1 MRLMRDN
8 VIKRSSVRI
17 AAALAAAATLASAVP
32 AQQSYAAEAT
42 QVPQAIGYDVR
53 TRVPAV
59 ESLSGIGAIGTQSD
73 TEITLPGADK
83 ATSALVR
90 VSVFGARQYSE
101 ISIDGA
107 VALSV
112 QAGHDASQTV
122 LAQVRQ
128 GKIRISSNA
137 PVDARV
143 ETVAL
148 FQSDAAA
155 PGATNVVKFPVMRAD
170 TVQGLGGD
178 ELDSV
183 PLSVGVV
190 GQGGVPSED
199 VRAVYATLTVDA
211 NASGKVTLAGQAFDV
226 PQGRSVVSTVAVPDA
241 NGNVDLSADKDLG
254 EARLDVRGWVTGSA
268 QNTSDANVEG
278 SYVPVYGT
286 KWVNT
291 ETKNDESSNIAA
303 GKRLDDSAFAL
314 ALVTAKPS
322 DSRAFVEYGKA
333 VAGRSRGVTV
343 DAATGALAQLDVID
357 AARDTSF
364 VTARG
369 ADVDSSMLLLG
380 DVIGASSKSDSTVD
394 ISWDSPQ
401 EGANVYLEKTGKLI
415 LEGKVESSAAIEQV
429 KIYGDNN
436 LFGTAEVTYGTDGA
450 YWRFE
455 STVPQTKS
463 YTFRAVGMA
472 CGGSEGNA
480 NRKLTVYL
488 PDKNATVV
496 GDKTVVLNPDDQS
509 RPVASVT
516 DTEVVF
522 AADPQVAPGDVLASG
537 TGEHAPKGFL
547 RKVVSVQRTAQG
559 WVVSTEQAALTDA
572 LYQADIDQDQPA
584 FPADG
589 SVVDESDAKLDPS
602 YTDISPDHAPT
613 ATLSEASRQSKSKA
627 KKTAVRTASFRTHSV
642 TGRAVASD
650 ENDIKM
656 ASVDISCY
664 AGWQYVKNDDK
675 TKMEK
680 QATCGKSAETE
691 KAVLKAVY
699 DAQMS
704 AGASVK
710 FDFSADFGVHL
721 KLAIAYPKFGE
732 KLFMPYV
739 DDFRTYVYADSDAKL
754 DAKAWGAINEKFNN
768 QLASIKGNPVTF
780 YVAGVPVV
788 LTSEMQLGVE
798 GNLNAKA
805 EASMKPHWTHNL
817 KLGVKYDTDG
827 WNQIYQNDLKYKN
840 EDNNACTFVKLDGSM
855 TAGIA
860 PWVRP
865 SLYLYDS
872 AGVTETVKLR
882 GQADATFK
890 TTAEGADHAAEATLK
905 LSVIPSLQ
913 AGVHLKLPVTDK
925 ELLSHDF
932 KEQKQTF
939 TVFDNTKDPWKI
951 GQCPAIED
959 PGKVTPPGT
968 KEVTVTF
975 MDPRSGTSKAL
986 GRKAGDTLTLT
997 QTYLERQLGLDS
1009 GSLDGI
1015 KDLNTAQDGSG
1026 KSVKLGSEWTVPDTD
1041 TTLYIQYGSDPA
1053 PDPTPAKATVKKVI
1067 SDNWTTYAVKT
1078 DGTLW
1083 AWGDNSFGRLGVG
1096 DTEDRHSPVK
1106 VMDNVSTITAFNIE
1120 NDGYYTWDSAFV
1132 VKVDGTLWAWGR
1144 NNHGQLGVGDTED
1157 RYTPVKVMDN
1167 VSTIALGYRDSAYA
1181 VKTDGTLWAWG
1192 RNNHGQLGVG
1202 DTEDRYTPVKVADN
1216 VSTITTDNV
1225 ENNGYNNTSDSAF
1238 IVKTD
1243 GTLWAWGINNY
1254 GQLGVGDTQS
1264 RYTPVKVA
1272 DNVST
1277 ITTNGGAAY
1286 AVKTDG
1292 TLWAWGDNSYGR
1304 LGVGDTQ
1311 SRYNRYTPVKVA
1323 DNVSTITVSWDS
1335 AYAVKTDG
1343 TLWTW
1348 GNNYWGQLGGDTQN
1362 RYTPVKVAD
1371 NVSTITLG
1379 YQDSAYAVK
1388 ADGSL
1393 WTWGG
1398 NSYGTLGVGD
1408 TEARYTPTKV
1418 TDNISTIYPSDC
1430 STFAL
1435 KSDGTLWAW
1444 GDNGNGQLGVG
1455 DTEARYTPVKVT
1467 DGVSAVAV
1475 DKNGNS
1481 VYAVKTDGTLW
1492 TWGDNYVGQLGVGD
1506 ANGRLTPTKVM

>member
-1 MRLMRDN
+1 MRLMKRHA
-8 VIKRSSVRI
+8 IKQLSVRF
-17 AAALAAAATLASAVP
+17 AAALAAAATLASALS
-32 AQQSYAAEAT
+32 AQQSYAVEAT

-59 ESLSGIGAIGTQSD
+59 ESLAGIGSIGIQSD

-90 VSVFGARQYSE
+90 VSVFGAKQYSE
-101 ISIDGA
+101 ISVDGA
-107 VALSV
+107 TALSV
-112 QAGHDASQTV
+112 QAEHDASQTV
-122 LAQVRQ
+122 LAQVKQ

-137 PVDARV
+137 PVNARV

-148 FQSDAAA
+148 FQSDATA
-155 PGATNVVKFPVMRAD
+155 PGSTNAVKSPVTRAD
-170 TVQGLGGD
+170 TAQGLGGD
-178 ELDSV
+178 ELTSE
-183 PLSVGVV
+183 PLSIGVV

-199 VRAVYATLTVDA
+199 VRAVYTTLTVDA
-211 NASGKVTLAGQAFDV
+211 NTSGKVTLAGQSFDV

-241 NGNVDLSADKDLG
+241 NGNVKLLADRDLG
-254 EARLDVRGWVTGSA
+254 ETRLDVRGWVTGSV

-278 SYVPVYGT
+278 SYVPAYGT
-286 KWVNT
+286 KWVDS
-291 ETKNDESSNIAA
+291 ETKNYESNKIAA

-322 DSRAFVEYGKA
+322 GSRAFVEYGA
-333 VAGRSRGVTV
+333 TVAGRSRGITV

-357 AARDTSF
+357 AARNASF

-369 ADVDSSMLLLG
+369 ASVDSSLLLLG
-380 DVIGASSKSDSTVD
+380 DVIGVPSRSDSTVD
-394 ISWDSPQ
+394 ISWNSPQ
-401 EGANVYLEKTGKLI
+401 EGTDVYLEKTGKLI
-415 LEGKVESSAAIEQV
+415 LEGRVESSAAIEQV

-463 YTFRAVGMA
+463 YTFRAVGVTR
-472 CGGSEGNA
+472 GGSEGNA
-480 NRKLTVYL
+480 SRKLTVHL
-488 PDKNATVV
+488 PDKNSTVV

-509 RPVASVT
+509 RPVTSVT

-522 AADPQVAPGDVLASG
+522 ATDPQVAPGDVLASSV
-537 TGEHAPKGFL
+537 GEHAPKGFL
-547 RKVVSVQRTAQG
+547 RKVVSIQKTVQG
-559 WVVSTEQAALTDA
+559 WVVSTEQAALTDV

-589 SVVDESDAKLDPS
+589 STVDESDAKLDPS

-613 ATLSEASRQSKSKA
+613 ATLSEASSKTKSKA
-627 KKTAVRTASFRTHSV
+627 KKSAVRTASFRTHSV
-642 TGRAVASD
+642 TSRAIASG

-691 KAVLKAVY
+691 RAVLKAVY
-699 DAQMS
+699 DAQIS

-732 KLFMPYV
+732 KLFVPYV

-798 GNLNAKA
+798 GKLNAKA

-827 WNQIYQNDLKYKN
+827 WNQIYQNDLNYKN
-840 EDNNACTFVKLDGSM
+840 ENNNACTFIKLDGSM

-860 PWVRP
+860 PWVKP

-905 LSVIPSLQ
+905 LLVIPSLQ

-939 TVFDNTKDPWKI
+939 TVFDNTKDPWRI

-959 PGKVTPPGT
+959 PGKVTPPET
-968 KEVTVTF
+968 KDVTVTF
-975 MDPRSGTSKAL
+975 MDSRSGVSKAL

-1026 KSVKLGSEWTVPDTD
+1026 KSVKLGSEWTVPDTN
-1041 TTLYIQYGSDPA
+1041 TTLYIQYGSDPV
-1053 PDPTPAKATVKKVI
+1053 PDLTPTKTTVKKVI
-1067 SDNWTTYAVKT
+1067 FNGLSTYAIKS
-1078 DGTLW
+1078 DSSLW
-1083 AWGDNSFGRLGVG
+1083 AWGQNAYGELGVG
-1096 DTEDRHSPVK
+1096 NTTEQHSPVK
-1106 VMDNVSTITAFNIE
+1106 VLDNVTTITTNEFSTFAVKKDNSLWAWGYNDAGQLGTGDTVSRNSPVKIMDSVSTIVA
-1120 NDGYYTWDSAFV
+1120 DDYSAFA
-1132 VKVDGTLWAWGR
+1132 VKRDGTLWAWGR
-1144 NNHGQLGVGDTED
+1144 NASGQLGTGDTTS
-1157 RYTPVKVMDN
+1157 RHNPVKVMDN
-1167 VSTIALGYRDSAYA
+1167 VATITTDNSSTFA
-1181 VKTDGTLWAWG
+1181 VKKDGTLWAWG
-1192 RNNHGQLGVG
+1192 KNYGQLGTG
-1202 DTEDRYTPVKVADN
+1202 DNADYHNPIKIMDNVATITINDSPGSSQYALKMDGSLWAWGMNYRGRLGTGDDADHHIPTKIMDNVDAITIVKGYYSSYAVKKDGSLWTWGENTQGQLGTGDATDRRSPVKVMDN
-1216 VSTITTDNV
+1216 VTAVAANDSLAYAVKKNGTLWAWGWNYYGQLGTGDTSEQSSPVKVMGDVATITAASSHSAYAVRGDNSLWAWGENSGRLGTGDNTDRHNPV
-1225 ENNGYNNTSDSAF
+1225 KVMDDVADVTTNGSSTFA
-1238 IVKTD
+1238 VKKD
-1243 GTLWAWGINNY
+1243 GTLWAWGWN
-1254 GQLGVGDTQS
+1254 LH
-1264 RYTPVKVA
+1264 
-1272 DNVST
+1272 
-1277 ITTNGGAAY
+1277 
-1286 AVKTDG
+1286 
-1292 TLWAWGDNSYGR
+1292 GR
-1304 LGVGDTQ
+1304 LGVGDG
-1311 SRYNRYTPVKVA
+1311 SDRSSPVKV
-1323 DNVSTITVSWDS
+1323 
-1335 AYAVKTDG
+1335 
-1343 TLWTW
+1343 
-1348 GNNYWGQLGGDTQN
+1348 
-1362 RYTPVKVAD
+1362 
-1371 NVSTITLG
+1371 
-1379 YQDSAYAVK
+1379 
-1388 ADGSL
+1388 
-1393 WTWGG
+1393 
-1398 NSYGTLGVGD
+1398 
-1408 TEARYTPTKV
+1408 
-1418 TDNISTIYPSDC
+1418 
-1430 STFAL
+1430 
-1435 KSDGTLWAW
+1435 
-1444 GDNGNGQLGVG
+1444 
-1455 DTEARYTPVKVT
+1455 
-1467 DGVSAVAV
+1467 
-1475 DKNGNS
+1475 
-1481 VYAVKTDGTLW
+1481 
-1492 TWGDNYVGQLGVGD
+1492 
-1506 ANGRLTPTKVM
+1506 M

>member
-1 MRLMRDN
+1 MRLMKRHA
-8 VIKRSSVRI
+8 IKQLSVRF
-17 AAALAAAATLASAVP
+17 AAALAAAATLASALS
-32 AQQSYAAEAT
+32 AQQSYAVEAT

-59 ESLSGIGAIGTQSD
+59 ESLAGIGSIGIQSD

-83 ATSALVR
+83 TTSALVR
-90 VSVFGARQYSE
+90 VSVFGAKQYSE
-101 ISIDGA
+101 ISVDGA
-107 VALSV
+107 TALSV
-112 QAGHDASQTV
+112 QAEHDASQTV
-122 LAQVRQ
+122 LAQVKQ

-137 PVDARV
+137 PVNARV

-155 PGATNVVKFPVMRAD
+155 PGATNAVKSPVTRAD
-170 TVQGLGGD
+170 TAQGLGGD
-178 ELDSV
+178 ELTSE
-183 PLSVGVV
+183 PLSIGVV

-199 VRAVYATLTVDA
+199 VRAVYTTLTVDA
-211 NASGKVTLAGQAFDV
+211 NTSGKVTLAGQSFNV
-226 PQGRSVVSTVAVPDA
+226 LQGRSVVSTVAVPDA
-241 NGNVDLSADKDLG
+241 NGNVKLLADKDLG
-254 EARLDVRGWVTGSA
+254 EARLDVRGWVTGSV
-268 QNTSDANVEG
+268 QNASAANVEG
-278 SYVPVYGT
+278 SYVSAYGT
-286 KWVNT
+286 KWVDS
-291 ETKNDESSNIAA
+291 ETKNYESNKIAA

-322 DSRAFVEYGKA
+322 GSRAFVEYGA
-333 VAGRSRGVTV
+333 TVAGRSRGITV

-357 AARDTSF
+357 AARNASF

-369 ADVDSSMLLLG
+369 ASVDSSMLLLG
-380 DVIGASSKSDSTVD
+380 DVIGVPSRSDSTVD
-394 ISWDSPQ
+394 ISWNSPQ
-401 EGANVYLEKTGKLI
+401 EGTDVYLEKTGKLI

-463 YTFRAVGMA
+463 YTFRAVGVTR
-472 CGGSEGNA
+472 GGSEGNA
-480 NRKLTVYL
+480 SRKLTVHL

-496 GDKTVVLNPDDQS
+496 GDKTVVLDPDDQN
-509 RPVASVT
+509 RQVTSVT

-522 AADPQVAPGDVLASG
+522 AADPQVAPGDVLASSV
-537 TGEHAPKGFL
+537 GEHAPKGFL
-547 RKVVSVQRTAQG
+547 RKVVSIQKTAQG
-559 WVVSTEQAALTDA
+559 WVVSTDQAALTDV

-589 SVVDESDAKLDPS
+589 SIVDESDAKLDPS

-613 ATLSEASRQSKSKA
+613 AILSEASSKTKSKA
-627 KKTAVRTASFRTHSV
+627 EKTAVRTTSFRTHSV
-642 TGRAVASD
+642 AGRAIASD

-739 DDFRTYVYADSDAKL
+739 DDFKTYVYADSDAKL

-827 WNQIYQNDLKYKN
+827 WNQIYQNDLNYKN
-840 EDNNACTFVKLDGSM
+840 ENNNACTFVKLDGSM

-860 PWVRP
+860 PWVKP

-905 LSVIPSLQ
+905 LLVIPSLQ

-959 PGKVTPPGT
+959 PGKVTPPET
-968 KEVTVTF
+968 KDVTVTF
-975 MDPRSGTSKAL
+975 MDSRSGVSKAL

-1026 KSVKLGSEWTVPDTD
+1026 KSVKLDSEWTVPDTD
-1041 TTLYIQYGSDPA
+1041 TTLYIQYGSDPV
-1053 PDPTPAKATVKKVI
+1053 PDPTPTKTTVKKVI
-1067 SDNWTTYAVKT
+1067 FNGLSTYAIKSDSSLWAWGQNAYGELGVGNTTEQHSPVKVLDNVT
-1078 DGTLW
+1078 TITTNEFSTFAVKKDNSLWAWGYNDDGQLGTGDTVSRNSPVKIMDSVSTIVADDYSAFAVKRDGTLW
-1083 AWGDNSFGRLGVG
+1083 AWGRNASGQLGTGDTTSRHNPVKVMDNVATITTDNSSTFAVKKDGTLWAWGKNYGQLGTGDNADYHNPIKIMDNVATITINDSPGSSQYALKMDGSLWAWGMNYRGRLGTG
-1096 DTEDRHSPVK
+1096 DDVDHHIPTKIMDNVDAITIVKGYYSSYAVKKDGSLWTWGENTQGQLGTGDATDRHSPVK
-1106 VMDNVSTITAFNIE
+1106 VMDNVTAVAANDSLAYAVKKNGTLWAWGWNYYGQLGTGDTSEQSSPVKVMGDVTTITAASSHSAYAVRGDNSLWAWGE
-1120 NDGYYTWDSAFV
+1120 NSGRLGTGDNTDRHNPVKVMDDVADVTTNGSSTFV
-1132 VKVDGTLWAWGR
+1132 VKKDGTLWAWGW
-1144 NNHGQLGVGDTED
+1144 NFH
-1157 RYTPVKVMDN
+1157 
-1167 VSTIALGYRDSAYA
+1167 
-1181 VKTDGTLWAWG
+1181 
-1192 RNNHGQLGVG
+1192 
-1202 DTEDRYTPVKVADN
+1202 
-1216 VSTITTDNV
+1216 
-1225 ENNGYNNTSDSAF
+1225 
-1238 IVKTD
+1238 
-1243 GTLWAWGINNY
+1243 
-1254 GQLGVGDTQS
+1254 
-1264 RYTPVKVA
+1264 
-1272 DNVST
+1272 
-1277 ITTNGGAAY
+1277 
-1286 AVKTDG
+1286 
-1292 TLWAWGDNSYGR
+1292 GR
-1304 LGVGDTQ
+1304 LGVGDG
-1311 SRYNRYTPVKVA
+1311 SDRSSPVKV
-1323 DNVSTITVSWDS
+1323 
-1335 AYAVKTDG
+1335 
-1343 TLWTW
+1343 
-1348 GNNYWGQLGGDTQN
+1348 
-1362 RYTPVKVAD
+1362 
-1371 NVSTITLG
+1371 
-1379 YQDSAYAVK
+1379 
-1388 ADGSL
+1388 
-1393 WTWGG
+1393 
-1398 NSYGTLGVGD
+1398 
-1408 TEARYTPTKV
+1408 
-1418 TDNISTIYPSDC
+1418 
-1430 STFAL
+1430 
-1435 KSDGTLWAW
+1435 
-1444 GDNGNGQLGVG
+1444 
-1455 DTEARYTPVKVT
+1455 
-1467 DGVSAVAV
+1467 
-1475 DKNGNS
+1475 
-1481 VYAVKTDGTLW
+1481 
-1492 TWGDNYVGQLGVGD
+1492 
-1506 ANGRLTPTKVM
+1506 M

>member
-1 MRLMRDN
+1 MRLLKHN
-8 VIKRSSVRI
+8 VIKQSSVRI
-17 AAALAAAATLASAVP
+17 AAALAAVATLASAIP
-32 AQQSYAAEAT
+32 AQRSYATEAT
-42 QVPQAIGYDVR
+42 QVPQALGYDVR
-53 TRVPAV
+53 SRVPAV
-59 ESLSGIGAIGTQSD
+59 ESLAGIGAIGTQSGD
-73 TEITLPGADK
+73 EVALPGADK
-83 ATSALVR
+83 ATSALIR
-90 VSVFGARQYSE
+90 VSVFGAKQYSE
-101 ISIDGA
+101 IFVDGSP
-107 VALSV
+107 ALSV
-112 QAGHDASQTV
+112 QTGHDASQTV
-122 LAQVRQ
+122 LARVEQ
-128 GKIRISSNA
+128 GKFHISSNA
-137 PVDARV
+137 QVDARV

-148 FQSDAAA
+148 FQSNAAA
-155 PGATNVVKFPVMRAD
+155 PGATNVVKTPVTRAD
-170 TVQGLGGD
+170 TAQGLGGD
-178 ELDSV
+178 ELASE
-183 PLSVGVV
+183 PLPIGVV

-211 NASGKVTLAGQAFDV
+211 NTSGKVTLAGQSFDV

-241 NGNVDLSADKDLG
+241 NGNVNLSADKDLG
-254 EARLDVRGWVTGSA
+254 EARLDVRGWVTGSV

-291 ETKNDESSNIAA
+291 ETKNDESNKIAA

-322 DSRAFVEYGKA
+322 GSRAFVEYGKA

-357 AARDTSF
+357 AARDASF

-369 ADVDSSMLLLG
+369 AKVDSSMLLLG
-380 DVIGASSKSDSTVD
+380 DVIGAPSKSDSTVD

-450 YWRFE
+450 YWHFE

-480 NRKLTVYL
+480 SRKLTVHL

-509 RPVASVT
+509 RPVTSVT

-522 AADPQVAPGDVLASG
+522 AAAPQVAPGDVLASG

-559 WVVSTEQAALTDA
+559 WVVNTEQAALTDA
-572 LYQADIDQDQPA
+572 LYQADIDQDQ
-584 FPADG
+584 
-589 SVVDESDAKLDPS
+589 SDAKLDPS

-798 GNLNAKA
+798 GNLNVKA

-827 WNQIYQNDLKYKN
+827 WNQIYQNDLNYKN
-840 EDNNACTFVKLDGSM
+840 ENNNACTFVKLDGSM

-860 PWVRP
+860 PWVKP

-905 LSVIPSLQ
+905 LLVIPSLQ

-959 PGKVTPPGT
+959 PGKVTPPET
-968 KEVTVTF
+968 KDVTVTF
-975 MDPRSGTSKAL
+975 MDSRSGVSKAL

-1041 TTLYIQYGSDPA
+1041 TTLYIQYGSDPV
-1053 PDPTPAKATVKKVI
+1053 PNPTPTKTTVKKVI
-1067 SDNWTTYAVKT
+1067 FNGLSTYAIKS
-1078 DGTLW
+1078 DSSLW
-1083 AWGDNSFGRLGVG
+1083 AWGQNAYGELGVG
-1096 DTEDRHSPVK
+1096 NTTEQHSPVK
-1106 VMDNVSTITAFNIE
+1106 VLDNVTTITTNEFSTFAVKKDNSLWAWGYNDAGQLGTGDTVSRNSPVKIMDSVSTIVA
-1120 NDGYYTWDSAFV
+1120 DDYSAFA
-1132 VKVDGTLWAWGR
+1132 VKRDGTLWAWGR
-1144 NNHGQLGVGDTED
+1144 NASGQLGTGDTTS
-1157 RYTPVKVMDN
+1157 RHNPVKVMDN
-1167 VSTIALGYRDSAYA
+1167 VATITTDNSSTFA
-1181 VKTDGTLWAWG
+1181 VKKDGTLWAWG
-1192 RNNHGQLGVG
+1192 KNYGQLGTGDNADYHNPIKIMDNVATITINDSPGSSQYALKMDGSLWAWGMNYRGRLGTGDDAYHHIPTKIMDNVDAITTVKDCYSAYAIKKDGSLWAWGENTHGQLGTG
-1202 DTEDRYTPVKVADN
+1202 DTTDRRSPVKVMDN
-1216 VSTITTDNV
+1216 VASITATSDHFAYAVKGDSSLWAWGNNSGRLGTGDNTDRHNPVKIMDNVDVITT
-1225 ENNGYNNTSDSAF
+1225 NGSSTFA
-1238 IVKTD
+1238 VKKD
-1243 GTLWAWGINNY
+1243 GTLWAWGWN
-1254 GQLGVGDTQS
+1254 LH
-1264 RYTPVKVA
+1264 
-1272 DNVST
+1272 
-1277 ITTNGGAAY
+1277 
-1286 AVKTDG
+1286 
-1292 TLWAWGDNSYGR
+1292 GR
-1304 LGVGDTQ
+1304 LGVGDG
-1311 SRYNRYTPVKVA
+1311 SDRDSPVKV
-1323 DNVSTITVSWDS
+1323 
-1335 AYAVKTDG
+1335 
-1343 TLWTW
+1343 
-1348 GNNYWGQLGGDTQN
+1348 
-1362 RYTPVKVAD
+1362 
-1371 NVSTITLG
+1371 
-1379 YQDSAYAVK
+1379 
-1388 ADGSL
+1388 
-1393 WTWGG
+1393 
-1398 NSYGTLGVGD
+1398 
-1408 TEARYTPTKV
+1408 
-1418 TDNISTIYPSDC
+1418 
-1430 STFAL
+1430 
-1435 KSDGTLWAW
+1435 
-1444 GDNGNGQLGVG
+1444 
-1455 DTEARYTPVKVT
+1455 
-1467 DGVSAVAV
+1467 
-1475 DKNGNS
+1475 
-1481 VYAVKTDGTLW
+1481 
-1492 TWGDNYVGQLGVGD
+1492 
-1506 ANGRLTPTKVM
+1506 M

>member
-1 MRLMRDN
+1 M
-8 VIKRSSVRI
+8 
-17 AAALAAAATLASAVP
+17 
-32 AQQSYAAEAT
+32 
-42 QVPQAIGYDVR
+42 
-53 TRVPAV
+53 
-59 ESLSGIGAIGTQSD
+59 
-73 TEITLPGADK
+73 AD
-83 ATSALVR
+83 R
-90 VSVFGARQYSE
+90 
-101 ISIDGA
+101 
-107 VALSV
+107 
-112 QAGHDASQTV
+112 
-122 LAQVRQ
+122 
-128 GKIRISSNA
+128 
-137 PVDARV
+137 
-143 ETVAL
+143 
-148 FQSDAAA
+148 
-155 PGATNVVKFPVMRAD
+155 
-170 TVQGLGGD
+170 
-178 ELDSV
+178 
-183 PLSVGVV
+183 
-190 GQGGVPSED
+190 
-199 VRAVYATLTVDA
+199 
-211 NASGKVTLAGQAFDV
+211 
-226 PQGRSVVSTVAVPDA
+226 
-241 NGNVDLSADKDLG
+241 DLG
-254 EARLDVRGWVTGSA
+254 ETRLDVRGWVTGSV

-278 SYVPVYGT
+278 SYVPAYGT
-286 KWVNT
+286 KWVDS
-291 ETKNDESSNIAA
+291 ETKNYESNKIAA
-303 GKRLDDSAFAL
+303 GKRLDDSASAL

-322 DSRAFVEYGKA
+322 GSRAFVEYGA
-333 VAGRSRGVTV
+333 TVAGRSRGITV

-357 AARDTSF
+357 AARNASF

-369 ADVDSSMLLLG
+369 ASVDSSMLLLG
-380 DVIGASSKSDSTVD
+380 DVIGVPSRSDSTVD
-394 ISWDSPQ
+394 ISWNSPQ
-401 EGANVYLEKTGKLI
+401 EGTDVYLEKTGKLI
-415 LEGKVESSAAIEQV
+415 LEGRVKSSAAIEQV

-436 LFGTAEVTYGTDGA
+436 LFGTADVAYGADGA

-463 YTFRAVGMA
+463 YTFRAVGVA
-472 CGGSEGNA
+472 RGGSEGNA
-480 NRKLTVYL
+480 DRKLTVHL
-488 PDKNATVV
+488 PDKDATVV
-496 GDKTVVLNPDDQS
+496 GDKTVALNPDDQS
-509 RPVASVT
+509 RPVTSVT

-522 AADPQVAPGDVLASG
+522 AADPQVAPGDVLASSV
-537 TGEHAPKGFL
+537 GEHAPKGFL
-547 RKVVSVQRTAQG
+547 RKVVSVQRAAQG

-613 ATLSEASRQSKSKA
+613 ATLNEASSQSKSKA
-627 KKTAVRTASFRTHSV
+627 RKTAVRTASFRTHSV
-642 TGRAVASD
+642 AGRAIASD
-650 ENDIKM
+650 ENDVKM

-664 AGWQYVKNDDK
+664 AGWQYVKNDDQ

-680 QATCGKSAETE
+680 RATCGKSAETE

-739 DDFRTYVYADSDAKL
+739 DDFKTYVYADSDAKL

-805 EASMKPHWTHNL
+805 EATMKPHWTHNL

-827 WNQIYQNDLKYKN
+827 WNQIYQNDLNYKN
-840 EDNNACTFVKLDGSM
+840 ENNNACTFVKLDGSM

-860 PWVRP
+860 PWVKP

-872 AGVTETVKLR
+872 VGVTETVKLR

-890 TTAEGADHAAEATLK
+890 TAAKGADHAAEATLK

-932 KEQKQTF
+932 EEQKQTF
-939 TVFDNTKDPWKI
+939 TAFDNTKDPWKI
-951 GQCPAIED
+951 GQCPVIED
-959 PGKVTPPGT
+959 PGKVTPPET
-968 KEVTVTF
+968 KDVTVTF

-997 QTYLERQLGLDS
+997 QAYLERQLGLDP

-1015 KDLNTAQDGSG
+1015 EDLNTAQDGSG
-1026 KSVKLGSEWTVPDTD
+1026 KSVKLDSEWTVPDTD

-1053 PDPTPAKATVKKVI
+1053 PDPTPTKATVKKVI

-1120 NDGYYTWDSAFV
+1120 NDGYYAWDSAFV

-1167 VSTIALGYRDSAYA
+1167 VSTITTNGGTAYVVKADGTLWAWGNNDYGRLGVGDVKNRYAPVKVADNVSTITDSDYSVYAVKADGTLWAWGNNYWGQLGVGDDETRHVPVKVADNVSTIIASEYSAYA

-1192 RNNHGQLGVG
+1192 RNEYGQLGVG
-1202 DTEDRYTPVKVADN
+1202 DTETRYVPVKVTDD
-1216 VSTITTDNV
+1216 VS
-1225 ENNGYNNTSDSAF
+1225 A
-1238 IVKTD
+1238 
-1243 GTLWAWGINNY
+1243 
-1254 GQLGVGDTQS
+1254 
-1264 RYTPVKVA
+1264 
-1272 DNVST
+1272 
-1277 ITTNGGAAY
+1277 ITTNGGTAF

-1292 TLWAWGDNSYGR
+1292 TLWAWGDNG
-1304 LGVGDTQ
+1304 
-1311 SRYNRYTPVKVA
+1311 
-1323 DNVSTITVSWDS
+1323 W
-1335 AYAVKTDG
+1335 
-1343 TLWTW
+1343 
-1348 GNNYWGQLGGDTQN
+1348 
-1362 RYTPVKVAD
+1362 
-1371 NVSTITLG
+1371 
-1379 YQDSAYAVK
+1379 
-1388 ADGSL
+1388 
-1393 WTWGG
+1393 
-1398 NSYGTLGVGD
+1398 
-1408 TEARYTPTKV
+1408 
-1418 TDNISTIYPSDC
+1418 
-1430 STFAL
+1430 
-1435 KSDGTLWAW
+1435 
-1444 GDNGNGQLGVG
+1444 GQLGVG
-1455 DTEARYTPVKVT
+1455 DTETRYVPMKVT
-1467 DGVSAVAV
+1467 DSVSAVTV
-1475 DKNGNS
+1475 DKNGTS
-1481 VYAVKTDGTLW
+1481 AYMVKTDGTLW
-1492 TWGDNYVGQLGVGD
+1492 AWGNNTYGQLGVGGGD
-1506 ANGRLTPTKVM
+1506 QSSPVKVM

>member
-1 MRLMRDN
+1 MRLMKHN
-8 VIKRSSVRI
+8 VIKQSSVRI
-17 AAALAAAATLASAVP
+17 AAALAAVATLASAIP
-32 AQQSYAAEAT
+32 AQRSYAAEAM
-42 QVPQAIGYDVR
+42 QVPQTIGYDVR
-53 TRVPAV
+53 SRVPDV
-59 ESLSGIGAIGTQSD
+59 ESLAGIGAIGTQSGD
-73 TEITLPGADK
+73 EVTVPGADK
-83 ATSALVR
+83 AASALIR
-90 VSVFGARQYSE
+90 VSVFGAKQYSE
-101 ISIDGA
+101 IFVDGSP
-107 VALSV
+107 ALAV

-122 LAQVRQ
+122 LARVEQ

-137 PVDARV
+137 QVDARV

-155 PGATNVVKFPVMRAD
+155 PGATNVVKSPVMRAD

-211 NASGKVTLAGQAFDV
+211 NASGKVTLAGQSFDV

-241 NGNVDLSADKDLG
+241 NGNVNLSADKDLG
-254 EARLDVRGWVTGSA
+254 EARLDVRGWVTGSV
-268 QNTSDANVEG
+268 QNTSAANVEG
-278 SYVPVYGT
+278 SYVPAYGT
-286 KWVNT
+286 KWVDS
-291 ETKNDESSNIAA
+291 ETKNYESNKIAA

-314 ALVTAKPS
+314 ALVTAKPAG
-322 DSRAFVEYGKA
+322 SRAFVEYGTT
-333 VAGRSRGVTV
+333 VAGRSRGITV

-357 AARDTSF
+357 AARNASF

-369 ADVDSSMLLLG
+369 ADIDSSMLLLG
-380 DVIGASSKSDSTVD
+380 DVVGVPSKSDSTVD
-394 ISWDSPQ
+394 VSWNSPQ
-401 EGANVYLEKTGKLI
+401 EGTDVYLEKTGKLI

-436 LFGTAEVTYGTDGA
+436 LFGTAEVVYGAGGA

-463 YTFRAVGMA
+463 YTFRAVGVTR
-472 CGGSEGNA
+472 GGSEGNA
-480 NRKLTVYL
+480 NRKLTVHL

-496 GDKTVVLNPDDQS
+496 GDKTVVLDPDDQN
-509 RPVASVT
+509 RQVTSVT

-522 AADPQVAPGDVLASG
+522 AADPQVAPGDVFASSV
-537 TGEHAPKGFL
+537 GEHAPKGFL
-547 RKVVSVQRTAQG
+547 RKVVSIQKTAQG
-559 WVVSTEQAALTDA
+559 WVVSTERAALTDV
-572 LYQADIDQDQPA
+572 LYQANIDQDQPA

-589 SVVDESDAKLDPS
+589 SIVDESDAKLDPS
-602 YTDISPDHAPT
+602 YTEISPDHAPT
-613 ATLSEASRQSKSKA
+613 ATLSEASSKTKSKA
-627 KKTAVRTASFRTHSV
+627 KKTATRTASFRTHSV
-642 TGRAVASD
+642 AGRAIASD

-664 AGWQYVKNDDK
+664 AGWQYAKNDDK
-675 TKMEK
+675 TKIEK

-739 DDFRTYVYADSDAKL
+739 DDFRTYVYANSDAKL

-805 EASMKPHWTHNL
+805 EATMKPHWTHNL
-817 KLGVKYDTDG
+817 KLGVKYDADG
-827 WNQIYQNDLKYKN
+827 WDQIYQNDLNYKN

-855 TAGIA
+855 TAGIV
-860 PWVRP
+860 PWVKP

-890 TTAEGADHAAEATLK
+890 TTAEGSDHAAEATLK

-951 GQCPAIED
+951 GQCPVIED
-959 PGKVTPPGT
+959 PGKVTPPET
-968 KEVTVTF
+968 KDVTVTF
-975 MDPRSGTSKAL
+975 MDPRSGVSKSL

-1009 GSLDGI
+1009 GTLDGI

-1041 TTLYIQYGSDPA
+1041 TTLYVQYGSDPA
-1053 PDPTPAKATVKKVI
+1053 PDPTEATVKKVI
-1067 SDNWTTYAVKT
+1067 FNGLSTYAIKSDGSLWSWGQNAYGELGVGNVTEQHSPVKILDNVSSVTTDEFSTFAMKEDGSLWAWGYNDQGQLGTGDTISHNSPIKVMDSVATVTTDDYSSFAVKKDGSLWAWGWNASGQLGTGDTLNRHNPVKIMGDIATIAASNSSTFAVKKDRTLWAWGKNYGQLGTGDNVDCHNPVKIMDNVATITINDSPGSSQYALKLDGSLWAWGMNYRGRLGTGDVADYAIPTKVMDNVAAITTVNGYYSVYAVKK

-1083 AWGDNSFGRLGVG
+1083 AWGENTHGQLGTGDTTDRHNPVKVMDKVTAVAANDDLAYAVKENGTLWAWGWNYYGQLGTGDTADQSSPVKVMGDVTAITAASSHSAYAVRGDNSLWAWGENSGRLGTG
-1096 DTEDRHSPVK
+1096 DNTDRHNPVK
-1106 VMDNVSTITAFNIE
+1106 VMDNVADITTNGSST
-1120 NDGYYTWDSAFV
+1120 FV
-1132 VKVDGTLWAWGR
+1132 VKKDGTLWAWGW
-1144 NNHGQLGVGDTED
+1144 NLH
-1157 RYTPVKVMDN
+1157 
-1167 VSTIALGYRDSAYA
+1167 
-1181 VKTDGTLWAWG
+1181 
-1192 RNNHGQLGVG
+1192 
-1202 DTEDRYTPVKVADN
+1202 
-1216 VSTITTDNV
+1216 
-1225 ENNGYNNTSDSAF
+1225 
-1238 IVKTD
+1238 
-1243 GTLWAWGINNY
+1243 
-1254 GQLGVGDTQS
+1254 
-1264 RYTPVKVA
+1264 
-1272 DNVST
+1272 
-1277 ITTNGGAAY
+1277 
-1286 AVKTDG
+1286 
-1292 TLWAWGDNSYGR
+1292 GR
-1304 LGVGDTQ
+1304 LGVGDG
-1311 SRYNRYTPVKVA
+1311 SDRSSPVKV
-1323 DNVSTITVSWDS
+1323 
-1335 AYAVKTDG
+1335 
-1343 TLWTW
+1343 
-1348 GNNYWGQLGGDTQN
+1348 
-1362 RYTPVKVAD
+1362 
-1371 NVSTITLG
+1371 
-1379 YQDSAYAVK
+1379 
-1388 ADGSL
+1388 
-1393 WTWGG
+1393 
-1398 NSYGTLGVGD
+1398 
-1408 TEARYTPTKV
+1408 
-1418 TDNISTIYPSDC
+1418 
-1430 STFAL
+1430 
-1435 KSDGTLWAW
+1435 
-1444 GDNGNGQLGVG
+1444 
-1455 DTEARYTPVKVT
+1455 
-1467 DGVSAVAV
+1467 
-1475 DKNGNS
+1475 
-1481 VYAVKTDGTLW
+1481 
-1492 TWGDNYVGQLGVGD
+1492 
-1506 ANGRLTPTKVM
+1506 M

>member
-1 MRLMRDN
+1 MRLMKRHA
-8 VIKRSSVRI
+8 IKQLSVRF
-17 AAALAAAATLASAVP
+17 AAALAAAATLASALS
-32 AQQSYAAEAT
+32 AQQSYAVEAT

-59 ESLSGIGAIGTQSD
+59 ESLAGIGSIGIQSD

-90 VSVFGARQYSE
+90 VSVFGAKQYSE
-101 ISIDGA
+101 ISVDGA
-107 VALSV
+107 TALSV
-112 QAGHDASQTV
+112 QAEHDASQTV
-122 LAQVRQ
+122 LAQVKQ

-137 PVDARV
+137 PVNARV

-148 FQSDAAA
+148 FQSDATA
-155 PGATNVVKFPVMRAD
+155 PGSTNAVKSPVTRAD
-170 TVQGLGGD
+170 TAQGLGGD
-178 ELDSV
+178 ELTSE
-183 PLSVGVV
+183 PLSIGVV

-199 VRAVYATLTVDA
+199 VRAVYTTLTVDA
-211 NASGKVTLAGQAFDV
+211 NTSGKVTLAGQSFDV

-241 NGNVDLSADKDLG
+241 NGNVKLLADRDLG
-254 EARLDVRGWVTGSA
+254 ETRLDVRGWVTGSV

-278 SYVPVYGT
+278 SYVPAYGT
-286 KWVNT
+286 KWVDS
-291 ETKNDESSNIAA
+291 ETKNYESNKIAA
-303 GKRLDDSAFAL
+303 GKRLDDSASAL

-322 DSRAFVEYGKA
+322 GSRAFVEYGA
-333 VAGRSRGVTV
+333 TVAGRSRGITV

-380 DVIGASSKSDSTVD
+380 DVIGAPSKSDSTVD

-986 GRKAGDTLTLT
+986 GRRAGDTLTLT

-1009 GSLDGI
+1009 DSLDGI

-1132 VKVDGTLWAWGR
+1132 VK
-1144 NNHGQLGVGDTED
+1144 
-1157 RYTPVKVMDN
+1157 
-1167 VSTIALGYRDSAYA
+1167 
-1181 VKTDGTLWAWG
+1181 TDGTLWAWG

-1286 AVKTDG
+1286 AVRTDG

-1343 TLWTW
+1343 TLWAW

>member
-1 MRLMRDN
+1 MRLMKRHA
-8 VIKRSSVRI
+8 IKQLSVRF
-17 AAALAAAATLASAVP
+17 AAALAAAATLASAIP
-32 AQQSYAAEAT
+32 AQRSYAAEAT
-42 QVPQAIGYDVR
+42 QVPQTIGYDVR
-53 TRVPAV
+53 SRVPAV
-59 ESLSGIGAIGTQSD
+59 ESLAGIGAIGTQSGD
-73 TEITLPGADK
+73 EVAVPGADK
-83 ATSALVR
+83 ATSALIR
-90 VSVFGARQYSE
+90 VSVFGAKQYSE
-101 ISIDGA
+101 IFVDGSP
-107 VALSV
+107 ALSV

-148 FQSDAAA
+148 FQSDATA
-155 PGATNVVKFPVMRAD
+155 PGATNTVKSPVTRAD
-170 TVQGLGGD
+170 TAQGLGGD
-178 ELDSV
+178 ELTSE
-183 PLSVGVV
+183 PLPIGVV

-199 VRAVYATLTVDA
+199 VRAVYTTLTVDA
-211 NASGKVTLAGQAFDV
+211 NISGKVTLAGQSFDV

-241 NGNVDLSADKDLG
+241 NGNVNLSADKDLG

-268 QNTSDANVEG
+268 QNTSAANVEG
-278 SYVPVYGT
+278 SYVPAYGT
-286 KWVNT
+286 KWVDT
-291 ETKNDESSNIAA
+291 ETKNYESSKIAA
-303 GKRLDDSAFAL
+303 DKRLDDSAFAL

-322 DSRAFVEYGKA
+322 GSRAFVEYGKT

-343 DAATGALAQLDVID
+343 DATTGALAQLDVID
-357 AARDTSF
+357 AARDASF

-369 ADVDSSMLLLG
+369 ANVDSSMLLLG

-415 LEGKVESSAAIEQV
+415 LEGNVESSAAIEQV

-450 YWRFE
+450 YWQFE

-463 YTFRAVGMA
+463 YTFRAVGVSR
-472 CGGSEGNA
+472 GGSEGNA
-480 NRKLTVYL
+480 NRKLTVHL

-509 RPVASVT
+509 RPVTSVT

-522 AADPQVAPGDVLASG
+522 ATDPQVAPGDVLASG

-547 RKVVSVQRTAQG
+547 RKVVSVQKTAQG
-559 WVVSTEQAALTDA
+559 WVVSTERAALTDA

-589 SVVDESDAKLDPS
+589 STVDESDAKLDPS

-613 ATLSEASRQSKSKA
+613 ATLNEASSQSKSKA

-642 TGRAVASD
+642 AGRAIASD
-650 ENDIKM
+650 ENDVKM

-739 DDFRTYVYADSDAKL
+739 DDFKTYVYADSDAKL

-827 WNQIYQNDLKYKN
+827 WNQIYQNDLNYKN

-860 PWVRP
+860 PWVKP

-913 AGVHLKLPVTDK
+913 AGVHLKLPVMDK

-959 PGKVTPPGT
+959 PGKVTPPET
-968 KEVTVTF
+968 KDVTVTF
-975 MDPRSGTSKAL
+975 MDSRSGVSKAL

-997 QTYLERQLGLDS
+997 QAYLERQLGLDS

-1026 KSVKLGSEWTVPDTD
+1026 KSVKLGSEWTVPDTN
-1041 TTLYIQYGSDPA
+1041 TTLYIQYGSDPV
-1053 PDPTPAKATVKKVI
+1053 PDPTPTKTTVKKVI
-1067 SDNWTTYAVKT
+1067 FNGLSTYAIKS
-1078 DGTLW
+1078 DSSLW
-1083 AWGDNSFGRLGVG
+1083 AWGQNAYGELGVG
-1096 DTEDRHSPVK
+1096 NTTEQHSPVK
-1106 VMDNVSTITAFNIE
+1106 VLDNVTTITTNEFSTFAVKKDNSLWAWGYNDAGQLGTGDTVSRNSPVKIMDSVSTIVA
-1120 NDGYYTWDSAFV
+1120 DDYSAFA
-1132 VKVDGTLWAWGR
+1132 VKRDGTLWAWGR
-1144 NNHGQLGVGDTED
+1144 NASGQLGTGDTTS
-1157 RYTPVKVMDN
+1157 RHNPVKVMDN
-1167 VSTIALGYRDSAYA
+1167 VATITTDNSSTFAVKKDGTLWAWGKNYGQLGTGDNADYHNPIKIMDNVATITINDSPGSSQYALKMDGTLWAWGTNYRGRLGTGDDADHHIPTKVMDNVAAITTVKDCYSAYA
-1181 VKTDGTLWAWG
+1181 VKKDGSLWAWGENTHGQLGTGDTTDRHSPIKVMDNVAAAAANDNLAYAVKKNGTLWAWG
-1192 RNNHGQLGVG
+1192 RNYYGQLGTG
-1202 DTEDRYTPVKVADN
+1202 GTTDQSSPVKVVDN
-1216 VSTITTDNV
+1216 VAAIIAASSHSAYAVRGDNSLWAWGENSGRLGTGDNTDRHNPVKILDDVADVTTNGSSTF
-1225 ENNGYNNTSDSAF
+1225 A
-1238 IVKTD
+1238 VKKD
-1243 GTLWAWGINNY
+1243 GTLWAWGWN
-1254 GQLGVGDTQS
+1254 LH
-1264 RYTPVKVA
+1264 
-1272 DNVST
+1272 
-1277 ITTNGGAAY
+1277 
-1286 AVKTDG
+1286 
-1292 TLWAWGDNSYGR
+1292 GR
-1304 LGVGDTQ
+1304 LGVGDG
-1311 SRYNRYTPVKVA
+1311 SGRSSPVKV
-1323 DNVSTITVSWDS
+1323 
-1335 AYAVKTDG
+1335 
-1343 TLWTW
+1343 
-1348 GNNYWGQLGGDTQN
+1348 
-1362 RYTPVKVAD
+1362 
-1371 NVSTITLG
+1371 
-1379 YQDSAYAVK
+1379 
-1388 ADGSL
+1388 
-1393 WTWGG
+1393 
-1398 NSYGTLGVGD
+1398 
-1408 TEARYTPTKV
+1408 
-1418 TDNISTIYPSDC
+1418 
-1430 STFAL
+1430 
-1435 KSDGTLWAW
+1435 
-1444 GDNGNGQLGVG
+1444 
-1455 DTEARYTPVKVT
+1455 
-1467 DGVSAVAV
+1467 
-1475 DKNGNS
+1475 
-1481 VYAVKTDGTLW
+1481 
-1492 TWGDNYVGQLGVGD
+1492 
-1506 ANGRLTPTKVM
+1506 M

>member
-1 MRLMRDN
+1 MRLMKRHA
-8 VIKRSSVRI
+8 IKQLSVRF
-17 AAALAAAATLASAVP
+17 AAALAAAATLASALS
-32 AQQSYAAEAT
+32 AQQSYAVEAT

-59 ESLSGIGAIGTQSD
+59 ESLAGIGSIGIQSD

-90 VSVFGARQYSE
+90 VSVFGAKQYSE
-101 ISIDGA
+101 ISVDGA
-107 VALSV
+107 TALSV
-112 QAGHDASQTV
+112 QAEHDASQTV
-122 LAQVRQ
+122 LAQVKQ

-137 PVDARV
+137 PVNARV

-148 FQSDAAA
+148 FQSDATA
-155 PGATNVVKFPVMRAD
+155 PGSTNAVKSPVTRAD
-170 TVQGLGGD
+170 TAQGLGGD
-178 ELDSV
+178 ELTSE
-183 PLSVGVV
+183 PLSIGVV

-199 VRAVYATLTVDA
+199 VRAVYTTLTVDA
-211 NASGKVTLAGQAFDV
+211 NTSGKVILAGQSFDV

-241 NGNVDLSADKDLG
+241 NGNVKLLADRDLG
-254 EARLDVRGWVTGSA
+254 ETRLDVRGWVTGSA
-268 QNTSDANVEG
+268 QNTSAANVEG
-278 SYVPVYGT
+278 SYIPAYGT
-286 KWVNT
+286 KWVDT
-291 ETKNDESSNIAA
+291 ETKNYESSKIAA

-314 ALVTAKPS
+314 ALVAAKPS
-322 DSRAFVEYGKA
+322 GSRAFVEYGKT

-343 DAATGALAQLDVID
+343 DATAGALAQLDVID
-357 AARDTSF
+357 AARNASF

-369 ADVDSSMLLLG
+369 ASVDSSMLLLG
-380 DVIGASSKSDSTVD
+380 DVIGASSKSDSMVD
-394 ISWDSPQ
+394 ISWDSPK
-401 EGANVYLEKTGKLI
+401 ERANVYLEKTGKLI
-415 LEGKVESSAAIEQV
+415 LEGRVKSSAAIKQV

-436 LFGTAEVTYGTDGA
+436 LFGTADVAYGADGA

-463 YTFRAVGMA
+463 YTFRAVGVA
-472 CGGSEGNA
+472 RGGSEGNA
-480 NRKLTVYL
+480 DRKLTVHL
-488 PDKNATVV
+488 PDKDATVV
-496 GDKTVVLNPDDQS
+496 GDKTVALNPDDQS
-509 RPVASVT
+509 RPVTSVT

-522 AADPQVAPGDVLASG
+522 AADPQVAPGDVLASSV
-537 TGEHAPKGFL
+537 GEHAPKGFL
-547 RKVVSVQRTAQG
+547 RKVVSVQRATQG

-613 ATLSEASRQSKSKA
+613 ATLSEASSQSKSKA

-642 TGRAVASD
+642 AGRAIASD
-650 ENDIKM
+650 ENDVKM

-664 AGWQYVKNDDK
+664 AGWQYVKNDDQ

-699 DAQMS
+699 DAQIS

-768 QLASIKGNPVTF
+768 QLASIKGNPVAF

-805 EASMKPHWTHNL
+805 EATMKPHWTHNL

-855 TAGIA
+855 TAGIV
-860 PWVRP
+860 PWVKP

-913 AGVHLKLPVTDK
+913 AGVHLKLPVADK
-925 ELLSHDF
+925 ELLGHDF

-959 PGKVTPPGT
+959 PGKVTPPET
-968 KEVTVTF
+968 KDVTVTF
-975 MDPRSGTSKAL
+975 MDSRSGVSKAL

-997 QTYLERQLGLDS
+997 QAYLERQLGLDS

-1041 TTLYIQYGSDPA
+1041 TTLYIQYGSNPT
-1053 PDPTPAKATVKKVI
+1053 PDPTPTEATVKKVVFNGLSTYVI
-1067 SDNWTTYAVKT
+1067 KSDGSLWAWGQNAYGELGVGNTTEQHRPVKVLDSVTIITANEFSAFAVKKDGSLWAWGYNDNGQLGT
-1078 DGTLW
+1078 GDTTDRHNPVKVMDSVATIVADSYSTFAVKKDGTLW
-1083 AWGDNSFGRLGVG
+1083 AWGKNYGQLGTGDNTDYHNPVKIMDSVDTIAINDSPGSSQYALKMDGSLWAWGMNYRGRLGTGDDADHSIPTKVMDDVATITIIKGCYSAYAVKKNGTLWAWGENTHGQLGTG
-1096 DTEDRHSPVK
+1096 DTTDRRSPVK
-1106 VMDNVSTITAFNIE
+1106 VMDNVDSITATSDHF
-1120 NDGYYTWDSAFV
+1120 
-1132 VKVDGTLWAWGR
+1132 
-1144 NNHGQLGVGDTED
+1144 
-1157 RYTPVKVMDN
+1157 
-1167 VSTIALGYRDSAYA
+1167 AYA
-1181 VKTDGTLWAWG
+1181 VK
-1192 RNNHGQLGVG
+1192 G
-1202 DTEDRYTPVKVADN
+1202 D
-1216 VSTITTDNV
+1216 S
-1225 ENNGYNNTSDSAF
+1225 S
-1238 IVKTD
+1238 
-1243 GTLWAWGINNY
+1243 
-1254 GQLGVGDTQS
+1254 
-1264 RYTPVKVA
+1264 
-1272 DNVST
+1272 
-1277 ITTNGGAAY
+1277 
-1286 AVKTDG
+1286 
-1292 TLWAWGDNSYGR
+1292 LWAWGDNSGR
-1304 LGVGDTQ
+1304 LGTGDNTD
-1311 SRYNRYTPVKVA
+1311 RHNPVKIL
-1323 DNVSTITVSWDS
+1323 DNVDVITTNGSSTF
-1335 AYAVKTDG
+1335 AVKKDG

-1348 GNNYWGQLGGDTQN
+1348 GWNLHG
-1362 RYTPVKVAD
+1362 R
-1371 NVSTITLG
+1371 
-1379 YQDSAYAVK
+1379 
-1388 ADGSL
+1388 
-1393 WTWGG
+1393 
-1398 NSYGTLGVGD
+1398 LGVGD
-1408 TEARYTPTKV
+1408 G
-1418 TDNISTIYPSDC
+1418 SDQ
-1430 STFAL
+1430 S
-1435 KSDGTLWAW
+1435 S
-1444 GDNGNGQLGVG
+1444 
-1455 DTEARYTPVKVT
+1455 PVKV
-1467 DGVSAVAV
+1467 
-1475 DKNGNS
+1475 
-1481 VYAVKTDGTLW
+1481 
-1492 TWGDNYVGQLGVGD
+1492 
-1506 ANGRLTPTKVM
+1506 M

>member
-1 MRLMRDN
+1 MRLMKRHA
-8 VIKRSSVRI
+8 IKQLSVRF
-17 AAALAAAATLASAVP
+17 AAALAAAATLASALS
-32 AQQSYAAEAT
+32 AQQSYAVEAT

-59 ESLSGIGAIGTQSD
+59 ESLAGIGSIGIQSD

-90 VSVFGARQYSE
+90 VSVFGAKQYSE
-101 ISIDGA
+101 ISVDGA
-107 VALSV
+107 TALSV
-112 QAGHDASQTV
+112 QAEHDASQTV
-122 LAQVRQ
+122 LAQVKQ

-137 PVDARV
+137 PVNARV

-148 FQSDAAA
+148 FQSDATA
-155 PGATNVVKFPVMRAD
+155 PGSTNAVKSPVTRAD
-170 TVQGLGGD
+170 TAQGLGGD
-178 ELDSV
+178 ELTSE
-183 PLSVGVV
+183 PLSIGVV

-199 VRAVYATLTVDA
+199 VRAVYTTLTVDA
-211 NASGKVTLAGQAFDV
+211 NTSGEVTLAGQSFDV

-241 NGNVDLSADKDLG
+241 NGNVKLLADRDLG
-254 EARLDVRGWVTGSA
+254 ETRLDVRGWVTGSV

-278 SYVPVYGT
+278 SYVPAYGT
-286 KWVNT
+286 KWVDS
-291 ETKNDESSNIAA
+291 ETKNYESNKIAA

-322 DSRAFVEYGKA
+322 GSRAFVEYGA
-333 VAGRSRGVTV
+333 TVAGRSRGITV

-357 AARDTSF
+357 AARNASF

-369 ADVDSSMLLLG
+369 ASVDSSMLLLG
-380 DVIGASSKSDSTVD
+380 DVIGVPSRSDSTVD
-394 ISWDSPQ
+394 ISWNSPQ
-401 EGANVYLEKTGKLI
+401 EGTDVYLEKTGKLI
-415 LEGKVESSAAIEQV
+415 LEGRVESSAAIEQV

-463 YTFRAVGMA
+463 YTFRAVGVTR
-472 CGGSEGNA
+472 GGSEGNSS
-480 NRKLTVYL
+480 RKLTVHL
-488 PDKNATVV
+488 PDKNSTVV

-509 RPVASVT
+509 RPVTSVT

-522 AADPQVAPGDVLASG
+522 ATDPQVAPGDVLASSV
-537 TGEHAPKGFL
+537 GEHAPKGFL
-547 RKVVSVQRTAQG
+547 RKVVSIQKTVQG
-559 WVVSTEQAALTDA
+559 WVVSTEQAALTDV

-613 ATLSEASRQSKSKA
+613 ATLSEASSKTKSKA
-627 KKTAVRTASFRTHSV
+627 KKSAVRTASFRTHSV
-642 TGRAVASD
+642 TSRAIASG

-699 DAQMS
+699 DAQIS

-798 GNLNAKA
+798 GKLNAKA

-827 WNQIYQNDLKYKN
+827 WNQIYQNDLNYKN
-840 EDNNACTFVKLDGSM
+840 ENNNACTFVKLDGSM

-860 PWVRP
+860 PWVKP

-890 TTAEGADHAAEATLK
+890 TAAKGADHAAEATLK

-932 KEQKQTF
+932 EEQKQTF
-939 TVFDNTKDPWKI
+939 TAFDNTKDPWKI

-959 PGKVTPPGT
+959 PGKVTPPET
-968 KEVTVTF
+968 KDVTITF
-975 MDPRSGTSKAL
+975 MDPRSGVSKSL

-1026 KSVKLGSEWTVPDTD
+1026 KSIKLDSEWTVLDTD
-1041 TTLYIQYGSDPA
+1041 TTLYVQYGSDPV
-1053 PDPTPAKATVKKVI
+1053 PDPTPTKATVKKVI
-1067 SDNWTTYAVKT
+1067 FNGLSTYAIKSDSSLWAWGQNAYGELGVGNTTEQHSPVKVLDNVT
-1078 DGTLW
+1078 TITTNEFSAFAVKKDNSLWAWGYNDDGQLGTGDTVSRNSPVKIMDSVATIVADDYSAFAVKRDGTLW
-1083 AWGDNSFGRLGVG
+1083 AWGRNASGQLGTGDTTSRHNPVKVMDNVATITTDNSSSFAVKKDGTLWAWGKNYGQLGTGDNADYHNPIKIMDNVATITINDSPGSSQYALKMDGSLWAWGMNYRGRLGTGDDVDHHIPTKIMDNVDTITIVKGYYSSYAVKKDGSLWTWGENTQGQLGTG
-1096 DTEDRHSPVK
+1096 DTTDRHSPVK
-1106 VMDNVSTITAFNIE
+1106 VMDNVTAVAANDNLAYAVRENSTLWAWGWNYYGQLGTGDTSEQSSPVKVMGDVTTITAASSHSAYAVRGDNSLWAWGE
-1120 NDGYYTWDSAFV
+1120 NSGRLGTGDNTDRHNP
-1132 VKVDGTLWAWGR
+1132 VKILDDVADVTTNGSSTFAVKKDGTLWAWGW
-1144 NNHGQLGVGDTED
+1144 NLH
-1157 RYTPVKVMDN
+1157 
-1167 VSTIALGYRDSAYA
+1167 
-1181 VKTDGTLWAWG
+1181 
-1192 RNNHGQLGVG
+1192 
-1202 DTEDRYTPVKVADN
+1202 
-1216 VSTITTDNV
+1216 
-1225 ENNGYNNTSDSAF
+1225 
-1238 IVKTD
+1238 
-1243 GTLWAWGINNY
+1243 
-1254 GQLGVGDTQS
+1254 
-1264 RYTPVKVA
+1264 
-1272 DNVST
+1272 
-1277 ITTNGGAAY
+1277 
-1286 AVKTDG
+1286 
-1292 TLWAWGDNSYGR
+1292 GR
-1304 LGVGDTQ
+1304 LGVGDG
-1311 SRYNRYTPVKVA
+1311 SDRSSPVKV
-1323 DNVSTITVSWDS
+1323 
-1335 AYAVKTDG
+1335 
-1343 TLWTW
+1343 
-1348 GNNYWGQLGGDTQN
+1348 
-1362 RYTPVKVAD
+1362 
-1371 NVSTITLG
+1371 
-1379 YQDSAYAVK
+1379 
-1388 ADGSL
+1388 
-1393 WTWGG
+1393 
-1398 NSYGTLGVGD
+1398 
-1408 TEARYTPTKV
+1408 
-1418 TDNISTIYPSDC
+1418 
-1430 STFAL
+1430 
-1435 KSDGTLWAW
+1435 
-1444 GDNGNGQLGVG
+1444 
-1455 DTEARYTPVKVT
+1455 
-1467 DGVSAVAV
+1467 
-1475 DKNGNS
+1475 
-1481 VYAVKTDGTLW
+1481 
-1492 TWGDNYVGQLGVGD
+1492 
-1506 ANGRLTPTKVM
+1506 M

>member
-1 MRLMRDN
+1 MRLMKRHA
-8 VIKRSSVRI
+8 IKQLSVRF
-17 AAALAAAATLASAVP
+17 AAALAAAATLASALS
-32 AQQSYAAEAT
+32 AQQSYAVEAT

-59 ESLSGIGAIGTQSD
+59 ESLAGIGSIGIQSD

-90 VSVFGARQYSE
+90 VSVFGAKQYSE
-101 ISIDGA
+101 ISVDGA
-107 VALSV
+107 TALSV
-112 QAGHDASQTV
+112 QAEHDASQTV
-122 LAQVRQ
+122 LAQVKQ

-137 PVDARV
+137 PVNARV

-148 FQSDAAA
+148 FQSDATA
-155 PGATNVVKFPVMRAD
+155 PGSTNAVKSPVTRAD
-170 TVQGLGGD
+170 TAQGLGGD
-178 ELDSV
+178 ELTSE
-183 PLSVGVV
+183 PLSIGVV

-199 VRAVYATLTVDA
+199 VRAVYTTLTVDA
-211 NASGKVTLAGQAFDV
+211 NTSGKVTLAGQSFDV

-241 NGNVDLSADKDLG
+241 NGNVKLLADRDLG
-254 EARLDVRGWVTGSA
+254 ETRLDVRGWVTGSV

-278 SYVPVYGT
+278 SYVPAYGT
-286 KWVNT
+286 KWVDS
-291 ETKNDESSNIAA
+291 ETKNYESNKIAA
-303 GKRLDDSAFAL
+303 GKRLGDSAFAL

-322 DSRAFVEYGKA
+322 GSRAFVEYGA
-333 VAGRSRGVTV
+333 TVAGRSHGITV

-357 AARDTSF
+357 AARNASF

-369 ADVDSSMLLLG
+369 ASVDSSMLLLG
-380 DVIGASSKSDSTVD
+380 DVIGVPSRSDSTVD
-394 ISWDSPQ
+394 ISWNSPQ
-401 EGANVYLEKTGKLI
+401 EGTNVYLEKTGKLI

-450 YWRFE
+450 YWQFE

-463 YTFRAVGMA
+463 YTFRAVGVTR
-472 CGGSEGNA
+472 GGSEGNA

-509 RPVASVT
+509 RPVTSVT

-522 AADPQVAPGDVLASG
+522 AADPQVAPGDVLVSG

-559 WVVSTEQAALTDA
+559 WVVSTEQAALTDV

-613 ATLSEASRQSKSKA
+613 ATLSEASSKTKSKA
-627 KKTAVRTASFRTHSV
+627 KKSAVRTASFRTHSV
-642 TGRAVASD
+642 TGRAIASD

-739 DDFRTYVYADSDAKL
+739 DDFRTYVYANSDAKL

-827 WNQIYQNDLKYKN
+827 WNQIYQNDLNYKN
-840 EDNNACTFVKLDGSM
+840 ENNNACTFVKLDGSM

-860 PWVRP
+860 PWVKP

-905 LSVIPSLQ
+905 LLVIPSLQ

-959 PGKVTPPGT
+959 PGKVTPPET

-1026 KSVKLGSEWTVPDTD
+1026 KSVKLDSEWTVPDTD

-1053 PDPTPAKATVKKVI
+1053 PDPTPTKATVKKII
-1067 SDNWTTYAVKT
+1067 SNGSSTYAIKSDGSLWAWGNNSTSQLGVGDTEERYTLPVKVTDNVSTITFDGLSTYAIKSDGTLWAWGDNRFGQLGVGDTEYRFSPVKVMDNVSDINIYGGYTYVFAVKTDHTLWGWGMNDDGQLCTGDRENQYSPVKIMDGVSKIASSLGYWEGRNTYVLKTDDTLWAWGQNAYGQLGVSDTEERLYPVKVMDNVDTVDNSYWARSTFVLKKDGTLWAWGDNCYGQLGNSDAGGNTPVKVMDNVSSFSVQASSYAVKTDGTLWAWGWDYGSNPKKMMSNVSHIISNDNGSVFAMQSDDTLWAWGDDTYGQLGNGDGENLQPTKIMDNVSFITSSAYSTYAVKT

-1083 AWGDNSFGRLGVG
+1083 AWGANDN
-1096 DTEDRHSPVK
+1096 
-1106 VMDNVSTITAFNIE
+1106 
-1120 NDGYYTWDSAFV
+1120 
-1132 VKVDGTLWAWGR
+1132 
-1144 NNHGQLGVGDTED
+1144 GQLGSGDIEE
-1157 RYTPVKVMDN
+1157 RRAPIKVTNN
-1167 VSTIALGYRDSAYA
+1167 VAAITVSNGVSFAT
-1181 VKTDGTLWAWG
+1181 KTDGTLWAWG
-1192 RNNHGQLGVG
+1192 NNCFGQLGVG
-1202 DTEDRYTPVKVADN
+1202 DDKDRLNPVKV
-1216 VSTITTDNV
+1216 
-1225 ENNGYNNTSDSAF
+1225 
-1238 IVKTD
+1238 
-1243 GTLWAWGINNY
+1243 
-1254 GQLGVGDTQS
+1254 
-1264 RYTPVKVA
+1264 
-1272 DNVST
+1272 
-1277 ITTNGGAAY
+1277 
-1286 AVKTDG
+1286 
-1292 TLWAWGDNSYGR
+1292 
-1304 LGVGDTQ
+1304 
-1311 SRYNRYTPVKVA
+1311 
-1323 DNVSTITVSWDS
+1323 
-1335 AYAVKTDG
+1335 
-1343 TLWTW
+1343 
-1348 GNNYWGQLGGDTQN
+1348 
-1362 RYTPVKVAD
+1362 
-1371 NVSTITLG
+1371 
-1379 YQDSAYAVK
+1379 
-1388 ADGSL
+1388 
-1393 WTWGG
+1393 
-1398 NSYGTLGVGD
+1398 
-1408 TEARYTPTKV
+1408 
-1418 TDNISTIYPSDC
+1418 
-1430 STFAL
+1430 
-1435 KSDGTLWAW
+1435 
-1444 GDNGNGQLGVG
+1444 
-1455 DTEARYTPVKVT
+1455 
-1467 DGVSAVAV
+1467 
-1475 DKNGNS
+1475 
-1481 VYAVKTDGTLW
+1481 
-1492 TWGDNYVGQLGVGD
+1492 
-1506 ANGRLTPTKVM
+1506 M

>member
-1 MRLMRDN
+1 MRLMKRHA
-8 VIKRSSVRI
+8 IKQLSVRF
-17 AAALAAAATLASAVP
+17 AAALAAAATLASALS
-32 AQQSYAAEAT
+32 AQQSYAVEAT

-59 ESLSGIGAIGTQSD
+59 ESLAGIGSIGIQSD

-107 VALSV
+107 SAISV

-148 FQSDAAA
+148 FQSDATA
-155 PGATNVVKFPVMRAD
+155 PGSTNAVKSPVMRAD

-211 NASGKVTLAGQAFDV
+211 NASGKVTLAGQSFDV

-241 NGNVDLSADKDLG
+241 NGNVKLLADKDMG
-254 EARLDVRGWVTGSA
+254 EARLDVRGWVTGSV

-278 SYVPVYGT
+278 SYVPAYGT
-286 KWVNT
+286 KWVNA
-291 ETKNDESSNIAA
+291 ETKNNESSKIAA

-322 DSRAFVEYGKA
+322 GSRAFVEYGKA

-343 DAATGALAQLDVID
+343 DATTGALAQLDVID
-357 AARDTSF
+357 AARDASF

-380 DVIGASSKSDSTVD
+380 DVIGVPSKSDSTVD

-436 LFGTAEVTYGTDGA
+436 LFGTAEVVYGTDGA

-455 STVPQTKS
+455 SAVPQTKS
-463 YTFRAVGMA
+463 YTFRVVGVTR
-472 CGGSEGNA
+472 GGSEGNA

-509 RPVASVT
+509 RPVTSVT
-516 DTEVVF
+516 DMEVVF

-559 WVVSTEQAALTDA
+559 WVVNTEQAALTDA

-589 SVVDESDAKLDPS
+589 STVEESDAKLDPS

-613 ATLSEASRQSKSKA
+613 ATLSEASSKTKSKV
-627 KKTAVRTASFRTHSV
+627 KGTAARTASFRTHSV
-642 TGRAVASD
+642 TGRAIASD
-650 ENDIKM
+650 ENDVKM

-721 KLAIAYPKFGE
+721 KLSIAYPKFGE

-739 DDFRTYVYADSDAKL
+739 DDFKTYVYADSDAKL

-805 EASMKPHWTHNL
+805 EATMKPHWTHNL

-860 PWVRP
+860 PWVKP

-890 TTAEGADHAAEATLK
+890 TTAEGADHAAEATLN

-913 AGVHLKLPVTDK
+913 ASVHLKLPVADK

-975 MDPRSGTSKAL
+975 MDSRSGTSKAL

-1026 KSVKLGSEWTVPDTD
+1026 KSVKLNSEWTVPDAD
-1041 TTLYIQYGSDPA
+1041 TTLYIQYGSDPV
-1053 PDPTPAKATVKKVI
+1053 PDPTPTEATVKKVV
-1067 SDNWTTYAVKT
+1067 SDGSSTYAIKS
-1078 DGTLW
+1078 DGSLW
-1083 AWGDNSFGRLGVG
+1083 AWGDNSNGRLGVG
-1096 DTEDRHSPVK
+1096 DAEEHHNPVK
-1106 VMDNVSTITAFNIE
+1106 VMDNVSKINIDDGLSTFAVKTDGSLWAWGDNRFGQLGIGDNE
-1120 NDGYYTWDSAFV
+1120 NRLSP
-1132 VKVDGTLWAWGR
+1132 VKVMDDVSNVNVYGGYTYVFAVKADHTLWGWGVNDDGQLCTGDREYQYSPVKIMDNVSKIVSSLGYWEGRNTYVLKTDSTLWAWGQ
-1144 NNHGQLGVGDTED
+1144 N
-1157 RYTPVKVMDN
+1157 
-1167 VSTIALGYRDSAYA
+1167 A
-1181 VKTDGTLWAWG
+1181 
-1192 RNNHGQLGVG
+1192 
-1202 DTEDRYTPVKVADN
+1202 
-1216 VSTITTDNV
+1216 
-1225 ENNGYNNTSDSAF
+1225 
-1238 IVKTD
+1238 
-1243 GTLWAWGINNY
+1243 Y
-1254 GQLGVGDTQS
+1254 GQLGVGDTDE
-1264 RYTPVKVA
+1264 RLYPIKVM
-1272 DNVST
+1272 DNVDTVGNSYWARST
-1277 ITTNGGAAY
+1277 F
-1286 AVKTDG
+1286 VLKRDG
-1292 TLWAWGDNSYGR
+1292 TLWAWGDNSYGQ
-1304 LGVGDTQ
+1304 LGNNGAEE
-1311 SRYNRYTPVKVA
+1311 NTPMEVMN
-1323 DNVSTITVSWDS
+1323 NVSSFS
-1335 AYAVKTDG
+1335 AQAATYAVRT
-1343 TLWTW
+1343 
-1348 GNNYWGQLGGDTQN
+1348 
-1362 RYTPVKVAD
+1362 
-1371 NVSTITLG
+1371 
-1379 YQDSAYAVK
+1379 
-1388 ADGSL
+1388 DGSL
-1393 WTWGG
+1393 WAW
-1398 NSYGTLGVGD
+1398 GD
-1408 TEARYTPTKV
+1408 TYGSIPGKIMNGVSHIISNDNGSVFAVKLDGSLWNIFGQLGNGDAENSKPTKIMDNVSFVAFSAYSTYVVKLDGSLWAWGANDNGQLGSGDVKKRSVPIKV
-1418 TDNISTIYPSDC
+1418 TNNVTAITVSNGVS
-1430 STFAL
+1430 FAT
-1435 KSDGTLWAW
+1435 KADGTLWAW
-1444 GDNGNGQLGVG
+1444 GNNCFGQLGTG
-1455 DTEARYTPVKVT
+1455 DNKDRLSPVKV
-1467 DGVSAVAV
+1467 
-1475 DKNGNS
+1475 
-1481 VYAVKTDGTLW
+1481 
-1492 TWGDNYVGQLGVGD
+1492 
-1506 ANGRLTPTKVM
+1506 M

>member
-1 MRLMRDN
+1 MRLLKHN
-8 VIKRSSVRI
+8 VIKQSSVRI
-17 AAALAAAATLASAVP
+17 AAALAAVATLASAIP
-32 AQQSYAAEAT
+32 AQRSYATEAT
-42 QVPQAIGYDVR
+42 QVPQALGYDVR
-53 TRVPAV
+53 SRVPAV
-59 ESLSGIGAIGTQSD
+59 ESLAGIGAIGTQSGD
-73 TEITLPGADK
+73 EVALPGADK
-83 ATSALVR
+83 ATSALIR
-90 VSVFGARQYSE
+90 VSVFGAKQYSE
-101 ISIDGA
+101 IFVDGSP
-107 VALSV
+107 ALSV
-112 QAGHDASQTV
+112 QTGHDASQTV
-122 LAQVRQ
+122 LARVEQ
-128 GKIRISSNA
+128 GKIHISSNA
-137 PVDARV
+137 QVDARV

-148 FQSDAAA
+148 FQSNAAA
-155 PGATNVVKFPVMRAD
+155 PGATNVVKTPVTRVD
-170 TVQGLGGD
+170 TAQGLGGD
-178 ELDSV
+178 ELASE
-183 PLSVGVV
+183 PLPIGVV

-199 VRAVYATLTVDA
+199 VRAVYATLTVDT
-211 NASGKVTLAGQAFDV
+211 NTSGKVTLAGQSFDV

-286 KWVNT
+286 KWVNI

-322 DSRAFVEYGKA
+322 GSRAFVEYGKA

-343 DAATGALAQLDVID
+343 DATTGALAQLDVID
-357 AARDTSF
+357 AARDASF

-380 DVIGASSKSDSTVD
+380 DVIGAPSKSDSTVD

-436 LFGTAEVTYGTDGA
+436 LFGTAEVVYGTDGA

-463 YTFRAVGMA
+463 YTFRVVGVTR
-472 CGGSEGNA
+472 GGSEGNA

-589 SVVDESDAKLDPS
+589 STVDESDAKLDPS

-613 ATLSEASRQSKSKA
+613 ATLSEASSKTKSKA
-627 KKTAVRTASFRTHSV
+627 KKTVARTASFRTHSV
-642 TGRAVASD
+642 ASRAVASD

-739 DDFRTYVYADSDAKL
+739 DDFRTYVYANSDAKL

-817 KLGVKYDTDG
+817 KLGVKYDADG

-959 PGKVTPPGT
+959 PGKVTPPET
-968 KEVTVTF
+968 KDVTVTF

-1041 TTLYIQYGSDPA
+1041 TTLYIQYGSDPV
-1053 PDPTPAKATVKKVI
+1053 PDPTPTKATVKKVI

-1132 VKVDGTLWAWGR
+1132 VKTDGTLWAWGR

-1167 VSTIALGYRDSAYA
+1167 VSTIALGYRNSAYAVKADGTLWAWGNNYWGQLGVGDVKNRYTPVKVMDNVSTVTTTFSFDNVGANAYSSAYAVKTDGTLWAWGSNSYGQLGVGGLDRYATPVKVMDNVSTITTNGGTAYVVKTDGTLWAWGSNDYSRLGVGDTEDRYIPVKVMDNVSTIIASEYSACAVKTDGTLWAWGDNYWGQLGVGDTETRYVPVKVTDSVSAVAVNENGTVAYA

-1202 DTEDRYTPVKVADN
+1202 DTEDRYTPVKVMDN
-1216 VSTITTDNV
+1216 VSTIIAS
-1225 ENNGYNNTSDSAF
+1225 EYYS
-1238 IVKTD
+1238 
-1243 GTLWAWGINNY
+1243 
-1254 GQLGVGDTQS
+1254 
-1264 RYTPVKVA
+1264 
-1272 DNVST
+1272 
-1277 ITTNGGAAY
+1277 AY

-1292 TLWAWGDNSYGR
+1292 TLWAWGDNG
-1304 LGVGDTQ
+1304 
-1311 SRYNRYTPVKVA
+1311 
-1323 DNVSTITVSWDS
+1323 W
-1335 AYAVKTDG
+1335 
-1343 TLWTW
+1343 
-1348 GNNYWGQLGGDTQN
+1348 
-1362 RYTPVKVAD
+1362 
-1371 NVSTITLG
+1371 
-1379 YQDSAYAVK
+1379 
-1388 ADGSL
+1388 
-1393 WTWGG
+1393 
-1398 NSYGTLGVGD
+1398 
-1408 TEARYTPTKV
+1408 
-1418 TDNISTIYPSDC
+1418 
-1430 STFAL
+1430 
-1435 KSDGTLWAW
+1435 
-1444 GDNGNGQLGVG
+1444 GQLGVG
-1455 DTEARYTPVKVT
+1455 DTETRYVPVKVT
-1467 DGVSAVAV
+1467 DSVSAVAV
-1475 DKNGNS
+1475 DENGTS
-1481 VYAVKTDGTLW
+1481 AYMMKTDGTLW
-1492 TWGDNYVGQLGVGD
+1492 AWGYNSHGQLGIGD
-1506 ANGRLTPTKVM
+1506 GSDRNSPVKVM

>member
-1 MRLMRDN
+1 MRLLKHN
-8 VIKRSSVRI
+8 VIKQSSVRI
-17 AAALAAAATLASAVP
+17 AAALAAVATLASAIP
-32 AQQSYAAEAT
+32 AQRSYATEAT
-42 QVPQAIGYDVR
+42 QVPQALGYDVR
-53 TRVPAV
+53 SRVPAV
-59 ESLSGIGAIGTQSD
+59 ESLAGIGAIGTQSGD
-73 TEITLPGADK
+73 EVALPGADK
-83 ATSALVR
+83 ATSALIR
-90 VSVFGARQYSE
+90 VSVFGAKQYSE
-101 ISIDGA
+101 IFVDGSP
-107 VALSV
+107 ALSV
-112 QAGHDASQTV
+112 QTGHDASQTV
-122 LAQVRQ
+122 LARVEQ
-128 GKIRISSNA
+128 GKIHISSNA
-137 PVDARV
+137 QVDARV

-148 FQSDAAA
+148 FQSNAAA
-155 PGATNVVKFPVMRAD
+155 PGATNVVKTPVTRAD
-170 TVQGLGGD
+170 TAQGLGGD
-178 ELDSV
+178 ELASE
-183 PLSVGVV
+183 PLPIGVV

-211 NASGKVTLAGQAFDV
+211 NTSGKVTLAGQSFDV

-241 NGNVDLSADKDLG
+241 NGNVNLSADKDLG
-254 EARLDVRGWVTGSA
+254 EARLDVRGWVTGSV

-291 ETKNDESSNIAA
+291 ETKNDESNKIAA

-322 DSRAFVEYGKA
+322 GSRAFVEYGKA

-357 AARDTSF
+357 AARDASF

-369 ADVDSSMLLLG
+369 AKVDSSMLLLG
-380 DVIGASSKSDSTVD
+380 DVIGAPSKSDSTVD

-450 YWRFE
+450 YWHFE

-480 NRKLTVYL
+480 SRKLTVHL

-509 RPVASVT
+509 RPVTSVT

-522 AADPQVAPGDVLASG
+522 AAAPQVAPGDVLASG

-559 WVVSTEQAALTDA
+559 WVVNTEQAALTDA

-589 SVVDESDAKLDPS
+589 STVDESDAKLDPS

-798 GNLNAKA
+798 GNLNVKA

-827 WNQIYQNDLKYKN
+827 WNQIYQNEN
-840 EDNNACTFVKLDGSM
+840 NNACTFVKLDGSM

-860 PWVRP
+860 PWVKP

-905 LSVIPSLQ
+905 LLVIPSLQ

-959 PGKVTPPGT
+959 PGKVTPPET
-968 KEVTVTF
+968 KDVTVTF
-975 MDPRSGTSKAL
+975 MDSRSGVSKAL

-1041 TTLYIQYGSDPA
+1041 TTLYIQYGSDPV
-1053 PDPTPAKATVKKVI
+1053 PNPTPTKTTVKKVI
-1067 SDNWTTYAVKT
+1067 FNGLSTYAIKS
-1078 DGTLW
+1078 DSSLW
-1083 AWGDNSFGRLGVG
+1083 AWGQNAYGELGVG
-1096 DTEDRHSPVK
+1096 NTTEQHSPVK
-1106 VMDNVSTITAFNIE
+1106 VLDNVTTITTNEFSTFAVKKDNSLWAWGYNDAGQLGTGDTVSRNSPVKIMDSVSTIVA
-1120 NDGYYTWDSAFV
+1120 DDYSAFA
-1132 VKVDGTLWAWGR
+1132 VKRDGTLWAWGR
-1144 NNHGQLGVGDTED
+1144 NASGQLGTGDTTS
-1157 RYTPVKVMDN
+1157 RHNPVKVMDN
-1167 VSTIALGYRDSAYA
+1167 VATITTDNSSTFA
-1181 VKTDGTLWAWG
+1181 VKKDGTLWAWG
-1192 RNNHGQLGVG
+1192 KNYGQLGTGDNADYHNPIKIMDNVATITINDSPGSSQYALKMDGSLWAWGMNYRGRLGTGDDADHHIPTKIMDNVDAITTVKDCYSAYAIKKDGSLWAWGENTHGQLGTG
-1202 DTEDRYTPVKVADN
+1202 DTTDRRSPVKVMDN
-1216 VSTITTDNV
+1216 VTAAAANDNLAYAVKKNGTLWAWGENTHGQLGTGDTTDRRSPVKVMDNVASITATSDHFAYAVKGDSSLWAWGNNSGRLGTGDNTDRHNPVKIMDNVDVITT
-1225 ENNGYNNTSDSAF
+1225 NGSSTFA
-1238 IVKTD
+1238 VKKD
-1243 GTLWAWGINNY
+1243 GTLWAWGWN
-1254 GQLGVGDTQS
+1254 LH
-1264 RYTPVKVA
+1264 
-1272 DNVST
+1272 
-1277 ITTNGGAAY
+1277 
-1286 AVKTDG
+1286 
-1292 TLWAWGDNSYGR
+1292 GR
-1304 LGVGDTQ
+1304 LGVGDG
-1311 SRYNRYTPVKVA
+1311 SDRDSPVKV
-1323 DNVSTITVSWDS
+1323 
-1335 AYAVKTDG
+1335 
-1343 TLWTW
+1343 
-1348 GNNYWGQLGGDTQN
+1348 
-1362 RYTPVKVAD
+1362 
-1371 NVSTITLG
+1371 
-1379 YQDSAYAVK
+1379 
-1388 ADGSL
+1388 
-1393 WTWGG
+1393 
-1398 NSYGTLGVGD
+1398 
-1408 TEARYTPTKV
+1408 
-1418 TDNISTIYPSDC
+1418 
-1430 STFAL
+1430 
-1435 KSDGTLWAW
+1435 
-1444 GDNGNGQLGVG
+1444 
-1455 DTEARYTPVKVT
+1455 
-1467 DGVSAVAV
+1467 
-1475 DKNGNS
+1475 
-1481 VYAVKTDGTLW
+1481 
-1492 TWGDNYVGQLGVGD
+1492 
-1506 ANGRLTPTKVM
+1506 M

>member
-1 MRLMRDN
+1 MRLLKHN
-8 VIKRSSVRI
+8 VIKQSSVRI
-17 AAALAAAATLASAVP
+17 AAALAAVATLASAIP
-32 AQQSYAAEAT
+32 AQRSYATEAT
-42 QVPQAIGYDVR
+42 QVPQALGYDVR
-53 TRVPAV
+53 SRVPAV
-59 ESLSGIGAIGTQSD
+59 ESLAGIGAIGTQSGD
-73 TEITLPGADK
+73 EVALPGADK
-83 ATSALVR
+83 ATSALIR
-90 VSVFGARQYSE
+90 VSVFGAKQYSE
-101 ISIDGA
+101 IFVDGSP
-107 VALSV
+107 ALSV
-112 QAGHDASQTV
+112 QTGHDASQTV
-122 LAQVRQ
+122 LARVEQ
-128 GKIRISSNA
+128 GKIHISSNA
-137 PVDARV
+137 QVDARV

-148 FQSDAAA
+148 FQSNAAA
-155 PGATNVVKFPVMRAD
+155 PGATNVVKTPVTRAD
-170 TVQGLGGD
+170 TAQGLGGD
-178 ELDSV
+178 ELASE
-183 PLSVGVV
+183 PLPIGVV

-211 NASGKVTLAGQAFDV
+211 NTSGKVTLAGQSFDV

-241 NGNVDLSADKDLG
+241 NGNVNLSADKDLG
-254 EARLDVRGWVTGSA
+254 EARLDVRGWVTGSV

-291 ETKNDESSNIAA
+291 ETKNDESNKIAA

-322 DSRAFVEYGKA
+322 GSRAFVEYGKA

-357 AARDTSF
+357 AARDASF

-369 ADVDSSMLLLG
+369 AKVDSSMLLLG
-380 DVIGASSKSDSTVD
+380 DVIGAPSKSDSTVD

-450 YWRFE
+450 YWHFE

-480 NRKLTVYL
+480 SRKLTVHL

-509 RPVASVT
+509 RPVTSVT

-522 AADPQVAPGDVLASG
+522 AAAPQVAPGDVLASG

-559 WVVSTEQAALTDA
+559 WVVNTEQAALTDA

-589 SVVDESDAKLDPS
+589 STVDESDAKLDPS

-613 ATLSEASRQSKSKA
+613 ATLSEAFRQSKSKA

-798 GNLNAKA
+798 GNLNVKA

-827 WNQIYQNDLKYKN
+827 WNQIYQNDLNYKN
-840 EDNNACTFVKLDGSM
+840 ENNNACTFVKLDGSM

-860 PWVRP
+860 PWVKP

-905 LSVIPSLQ
+905 LLVIPSLQ

-959 PGKVTPPGT
+959 PGKVTPPET
-968 KEVTVTF
+968 KDVTVTF
-975 MDPRSGTSKAL
+975 MDSRSGVSKAL

-1041 TTLYIQYGSDPA
+1041 TTLYIQYGSDPV
-1053 PDPTPAKATVKKVI
+1053 PNPTPTKTTVKKVI
-1067 SDNWTTYAVKT
+1067 FNGLSTYAIKS
-1078 DGTLW
+1078 DSSLW
-1083 AWGDNSFGRLGVG
+1083 AWGQNAYGELGVG
-1096 DTEDRHSPVK
+1096 NTTEQHSPVK
-1106 VMDNVSTITAFNIE
+1106 VLDNVTTITTNEFSTFAVKKDNSLWAWGYNDAGQLGTGDTVSRNSPVKIMDSVSTIVA
-1120 NDGYYTWDSAFV
+1120 DDYSAFA
-1132 VKVDGTLWAWGR
+1132 VKRDGTLWAWGR
-1144 NNHGQLGVGDTED
+1144 NASGQLGTGDTTS
-1157 RYTPVKVMDN
+1157 RHNPVKVMDN
-1167 VSTIALGYRDSAYA
+1167 VATITTDNSSTFA
-1181 VKTDGTLWAWG
+1181 VKKDGTLWAWG
-1192 RNNHGQLGVG
+1192 KNYGQLGTGDNADYHNPIKIMDNVATITINDSPGSSQYALKMDGSLWAWGMNYRGRLGTGDDADHHIPTKIMDNVDAITTVKDCYSAYAIKKDGSLWAWGENTHGQLGTG
-1202 DTEDRYTPVKVADN
+1202 DTTDRRSPVKVMDN
-1216 VSTITTDNV
+1216 VTAAAANDNLAYAVKKNGTLWAWGENTHGQLGTGDTTDRRSPVKVMDNVASITATSDHFAYAVKGDSSLWAWGNNSGRLGTGDNTDRHNPVKIMDNVDVITT
-1225 ENNGYNNTSDSAF
+1225 NGSSTFA
-1238 IVKTD
+1238 VKKD
-1243 GTLWAWGINNY
+1243 GTLWAWGWN
-1254 GQLGVGDTQS
+1254 LH
-1264 RYTPVKVA
+1264 
-1272 DNVST
+1272 
-1277 ITTNGGAAY
+1277 
-1286 AVKTDG
+1286 
-1292 TLWAWGDNSYGR
+1292 GR
-1304 LGVGDTQ
+1304 LGVGDG
-1311 SRYNRYTPVKVA
+1311 SDRDSPVKV
-1323 DNVSTITVSWDS
+1323 
-1335 AYAVKTDG
+1335 
-1343 TLWTW
+1343 
-1348 GNNYWGQLGGDTQN
+1348 
-1362 RYTPVKVAD
+1362 
-1371 NVSTITLG
+1371 
-1379 YQDSAYAVK
+1379 
-1388 ADGSL
+1388 
-1393 WTWGG
+1393 
-1398 NSYGTLGVGD
+1398 
-1408 TEARYTPTKV
+1408 
-1418 TDNISTIYPSDC
+1418 
-1430 STFAL
+1430 
-1435 KSDGTLWAW
+1435 
-1444 GDNGNGQLGVG
+1444 
-1455 DTEARYTPVKVT
+1455 
-1467 DGVSAVAV
+1467 
-1475 DKNGNS
+1475 
-1481 VYAVKTDGTLW
+1481 
-1492 TWGDNYVGQLGVGD
+1492 
-1506 ANGRLTPTKVM
+1506 M